1 MKVYRNLFSRV
12 VSTENLLEAWDDFKK
27 GKRRK
32 SDVQLFERHLED
44 NLFQLHRDLT
54 RKRYRHGEYVDFYV
68 RDPKLRH
75 IHKATVRDRVVH
87 HAVFRLLNPIF
98 ESTFV
103 ADSYSCRKRKG
114 THKGVARLGVYA
126 RKVFQTRGV
135 CFALKCD
142 IRQFFPTIDHQVL
155 LEIIG
160 RRIKDRD
167 LMDLIETIVESFASD
182 VDQKTGI
189 KGAPIGNLTSQLF
202 ANIYMNE
209 LDQFVKHELKAK
221 YYLRYT
227 DDFVILHHDDK
238 YLALLKDKIADFLKT
253 HLDLSLHPNKVQ
265 IRKLRQGIDY
275 LGYVSLPY
283 ARVPR
288 AKVRRRIFRKLRYR
302 IRQFK
307 AGLISE
313 ESLMRSFDSYMGFLV
328 HADSHKLREK
338 LHQQFWQWVKEPSRQ
353 TKKGQVSKDQGPIL
367 LSQEAEPHSAFE

>member
-1 MKVYRNLFSRV
+1 MKVYRNLFEKI
-12 VSTENLLEAWDDFKK
+12 VSTENLLEAWDDFKR

-32 SDVQLFERHLED
+32 ADVQLFERHLGD
-44 NLFQLHRDLT
+44 NLFKLHRELIH
-54 RKRYRHGEYVDFYV
+54 KRYRHGEYVDFYV
-68 RDPKLRH
+68 HDPKLRH
-75 IHKATVRDRVVH
+75 IHKAAVRDRVVH
-87 HAVFRLLNPIF
+87 HAVFRLLNPVF

-103 ADSYSCRKRKG
+103 ADSYSCRKYKG
-114 THKGVARLGVYA
+114 THKGVERLGIYA
-126 RKVFQTRGV
+126 RKVFQTKGK

-142 IRQFFPTIDHQVL
+142 IKQFFPTIDHQIL

-167 LMDLIETIVESFASD
+167 LMDLMKIIVESFASD
-182 VDQKTGI
+182 ADQKTGI

-209 LDQFVKHELKAK
+209 FDQFVKHELKAQ

-238 YLALLKDKIADFLKT
+238 YLALLKDKIADFLKIR
-253 HLDLSLHPNKVQ
+253 LDLSLHPTKVQ
-265 IRKLRQGIDY
+265 IRKLGQGIDY

-288 AKVRRRIFRKLRYR
+288 VKVRRRIFRKLRYR
-302 IRQFK
+302 VQQFK

-328 HADSHKLREK
+328 HANSHKLREK
-338 LHQQFWQWVKEPSRQ
+338 LRQRFWQWVKEPHPKN
-353 TKKGQVSKDQGPIL
+353 KKGQPRPAAHID
-367 LSQEAEPHSAFE
+367 